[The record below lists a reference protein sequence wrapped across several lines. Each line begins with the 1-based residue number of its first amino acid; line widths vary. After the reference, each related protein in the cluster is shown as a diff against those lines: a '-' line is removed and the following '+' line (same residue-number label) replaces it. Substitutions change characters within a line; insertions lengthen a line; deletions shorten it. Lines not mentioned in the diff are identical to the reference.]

1 MAIYQVL
8 VLAIIEGITEFL
20 PISST
25 GHLILA
31 SELLNI
37 SQTEFVKSF
46 EIIIQLGAIM
56 AVVVL
61 YFKKLVGNKKLYPK
75 ILAAFLPSAIIGFIL
90 YKFIKQYL
98 IGDSQIV
105 LISLFFGGIL
115 LIVLEKILTK
125 IKIKNDLTI
134 EELDLKSCFMVGLSQ
149 AVSMIP
155 GVSRAAATIIGGMSV
170 GLSRS
175 NAVEFS
181 FLLAVPTMA
190 AATGLDL
197 IKSYQYFSIQDI
209 KMLVIGFV
217 VSFISA
223 KIAVEWLIKFMK
235 NHSLAACGIYRIILA
250 IAFWIF
256 IK

>member
-1 MAIYQVL
+1 MNLMQTLIL
-8 VLAIIEGITEFL
+8 SIIEGITEFL

-25 GHLILA
+25 GHLILV
-31 SELLNI
+31 SKLLNI
-37 SQTEFVKSF
+37 PQTEFAKSF

-61 YFKKLVGNKKLYPK
+61 YFKKLILNKKIYPK
-75 ILAAFLPSAIIGFIL
+75 ILAAFLPSAIIGFGL

-98 IGDSQIV
+98 IGNPQIV
-105 LISLFFGGIL
+105 LVSLFIGGIL
-115 LIVLEKILTK
+115 LIVLEKILTRVK
-125 IKIKNDLTI
+125 IKTNLMI
-134 EELDLKSCFMVGLSQ
+134 EELDLKSCLLIGLSQ
-149 AVSMIP
+149 TISMIP

-170 GLSRS
+170 GLSRQD
-175 NAVEFS
+175 AVEFS

-197 IKSYQYFSIQDI
+197 IKSYQYFSAQDI
-209 KMLVIGFV
+209 KLLIIGFI

-235 NHSLAACGIYRIILA
+235 NHSLAAFGVYRIILA
-250 IAFWIF
+250 IVFWIF

>member
-1 MAIYQVL
+1 MSIFQTLILSV
-8 VLAIIEGITEFL
+8 VEGITEFL

-25 GHLILA
+25 GHLILV
-31 SELLNI
+31 SKLLDL

-56 AVVVL
+56 AIVVL
-61 YFKKLVGNKKLYPK
+61 YFKKLIKNKKLYPK
-75 ILAAFLPSAIIGFIL
+75 ILAAFLPSAIIGFVL

-98 IGDSQIV
+98 IGDPRIV
-105 LISLFFGGIL
+105 LVSLFIGGIL
-115 LIVLEKILTK
+115 LIVLEKILAR
-125 IKIKNDLTI
+125 IKVKTNLTI
-134 EELDLKSCFMVGLSQ
+134 DELDLKSCLLIGLSQ
-149 AVSMIP
+149 AISMIP

-170 GLSRS
+170 GLSRQD
-175 NAVEFS
+175 AVKFS

-197 IKSYQYFSIQDI
+197 IKSYQYFSAQDI
-209 KMLVIGFV
+209 KLLIIGFI

-235 NHSLAACGIYRIILA
+235 NHSLAAFGVYRIVLA
-250 IAFWIF
+250 IAFWVF